1 MKKMALFCALTLAF
15 CVANAADIE
24 VSNAFAKAT
33 PPHVK
38 NSAAFMDIK
47 NNTDKNIK
55 LIAASSNISKTAELH
70 THKHAEGMMQ
80 MIQVDD
86 IEIPAKSEVSLKP
99 GGLHV
104 MFMNIFA
111 PVKDGDKID
120 ITLEFDNGSKV
131 ELKDVIAKPVM
142 KKENMSKH

>member
-1 MKKMALFCALTLAF
+1 MKKMALFCALILTF
-15 CVANAADIE
+15 CIANAEGIE

-86 IEIPAKSEVSLKP
+86 IEIPAKSEVNLKP

-120 ITLEFDNGSKV
+120 ITLEFDNGSKI